1 LTPEEADKKMHEL
14 LDSSIESLADIVHT
28 KDGSAVARELLAR
41 GVAKDR
47 KNILRVLKPHL
58 EKLCQDAEAQMVLFT
73 AFDVVDDTKMMA
85 KAILAVSTSPL
96 YSAIFS
102 KVFFDRISELWLLLW
117 RYIRLVVK
125 FCTTLSL
132 PVQLDTSS
140 PLLSKILR
148 LPMLPLPPQV
158 RRIRILGG
166 KSCEWLSAQICSRW
180 LPIRAKS
187 S

>member
-1 LTPEEADKKMHEL
+1 MHSSQADLCLCRFNSTQKEALAQAMFHRLVLEYLQAIYAFLTPEEADKKMHEL

-102 KVFFDRISELWLLLW
+102 KFFLTGYRS
-117 RYIRLVVK
+117 YGS
-125 FCTTLSL
+125 CS
-132 PVQLDTSS
+132 
-140 PLLSKILR
+140 
-148 LPMLPLPPQV
+148 
-158 RRIRILGG
+158 GG
-166 KSCEWLSAQICSRW
+166 T
-180 LPIRAKS
+180 
-187 S
+187 